1 MIEAILSFIS
11 TCLAIS
17 IMTGIIVKTSFKKYR
32 FLIWFACSIIGV
44 FIAYLAIHLLFGVSF
59 IEMFRFR
66 M

>member
-1 MIEAILSFIS
+1 MIEAILNFIS

-17 IMTGIIVKTSFKKYR
+17 IITSITIKRHLTKRSFFII
-32 FLIWFACSIIGV
+32 LLCSIIGV

>member
-1 MIEAILSFIS
+1 MVEAILSFIS

-17 IMTGIIVKTSFKKYR
+17 VMTGIIIKKDVKKHH